1 MDIPLCT
8 QCPGRN
14 TCSLRHFHMRWNQN
28 TLRKPLQKICGNSRQ
43 VFNQH
48 IVSSNKLDESCRKV
62 QVDLE
67 TGKRRKHI
75 DFNGQGNPTDKIST
89 NKGVQNNVKYK
100 EQFKTKEDATKE
112 IVEIC
117 LKPVGTVSLRNRVK
131 EVESNDY
138 LKPEEVKKALDAP
151 QEEFLKLIIK
161 KSLTE
166 ILTEVTSK
174 GIDEISHEVMTMDD
188 LSSKN
193 DIDQVK
199 ELKSCFEIEK
209 KLFDKVDIVKDIIV
223 LSDEDDYQGFPNER
237 KSDSNQ
243 DKIDKVIQSLM
254 EEVNLRMKARERH
267 LKRRLQKKLKKEERS
282 QSRQSRQQSEKTESP
297 PCKEKIL
304 LPKKMLPSPIREIK
318 IVPALERFVS
328 PLSEQGNYSQT
339 FESQCSEMLRQERNR
354 STLEKMGN
362 QTEYQYKSV
371 NEKESESWYSKTEQD
386 GKCLWAQ
393 NHKQLQATVGS
404 LGWSSTQINYINR
417 LEKRP

>member
-1 MDIPLCT
+1 M
-8 QCPGRN
+8 
-14 TCSLRHFHMRWNQN
+14 
-28 TLRKPLQKICGNSRQ
+28 
-43 VFNQH
+43 
-48 IVSSNKLDESCRKV
+48 
-62 QVDLE
+62 
-67 TGKRRKHI
+67 
-75 DFNGQGNPTDKIST
+75 
-89 NKGVQNNVKYK
+89 YK

-112 IVEIC
+112 ILVERC

-138 LKPEEVKKALDAP
+138 RKPEEVKKALDAP

-223 LSDEDDYQGFPNER
+223 LSDQDDYQGFPNER

-254 EEVNLRMKARERH
+254 EEVNLRMK
-267 LKRRLQKKLKKEERS
+267 
-282 QSRQSRQQSEKTESP
+282 T
-297 PCKEKIL
+297 
-304 LPKKMLPSPIREIK
+304 
-318 IVPALERFVS
+318 
-328 PLSEQGNYSQT
+328 T
-339 FESQCSEMLRQERNR
+339 FS
-354 STLEKMGN
+354 
-362 QTEYQYKSV
+362 
-371 NEKESESWYSKTEQD
+371 
-386 GKCLWAQ
+386 
-393 NHKQLQATVGS
+393 
-404 LGWSSTQINYINR
+404 
-417 LEKRP
+417 